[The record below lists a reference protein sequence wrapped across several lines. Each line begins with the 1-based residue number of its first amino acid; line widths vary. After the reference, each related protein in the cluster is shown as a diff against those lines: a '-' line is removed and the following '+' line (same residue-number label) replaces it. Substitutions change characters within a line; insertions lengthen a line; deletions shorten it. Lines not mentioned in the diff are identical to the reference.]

1 MIDQLIQ
8 SIEKLQNPTV
18 VGLDP
23 RLGFIP
29 EHIKE
34 EAFEKHG
41 KTLQGAANAFYQF
54 NKGIIDEIKDIVP
67 AVKPQVAMYEQ
78 YGYEGIKA
86 YIDTIRYAKE
96 QGLIVIGDIKR
107 GDIASTAKA
116 YSDGHIG
123 LVDIEGEQVEVFKED
138 FITLS
143 PYLGYDSIEPYVKDL
158 NERNKGL
165 FILVKTSNPNS
176 KEIQNLPVEGELL
189 YERVAKLLK
198 VWGKEAMGDLGYSR
212 MGAVVG
218 ATHPKDAET
227 IRRILPNTFFLVPG
241 YGAQGA
247 TAEDLIPNF
256 NKDGKGAI
264 INSSR
269 GIIAAYK
276 NDKYQKDFDSK
287 DYAKASRQ
295 AALDM
300 KKDLQRVMD

>member
-1 MIDQLIQ
+1 MIDQLIG

-29 EHIKE
+29 QHIKE
-34 EAFEKHG
+34 EAFDHHG
-41 KTLQGAANAFYQF
+41 KTLRGASEAFYRF
-54 NKGIIDEIKDIVP
+54 NREIIDQIKDIVP

-78 YGYEGIKA
+78 FGYEGIKA
-86 YIDTIRYAKE
+86 YMDTIQYAKD
-96 QGLIVIGDIKR
+96 QGLIVIGDVKR

-123 LVDIEGEQVEVFKED
+123 QVDIEGEEFEVFKED

-198 VWGKEAMGDLGYSR
+198 TWGEAAMGELGYSR

-227 IRRILPNTFFLVPG
+227 IRKILPNTFFLVPG

-256 NKDGKGAI
+256 NKGGKGAI

-276 NDKYQKDFDSK
+276 NEQYQKDFEAK
-287 DYAKASRQ
+287 DFAKAARA

>member
-1 MIDQLIQ
+1 MIDQLIG

-23 RLGFIP
+23 RLGFVP
-29 EHIKE
+29 EPIKE
-34 EAFEKHG
+34 EAFEKYG
-41 KTLQGAANAFYQF
+41 KTLKGASRAFYQF
-54 NKGIIDEIKDIVP
+54 NKEIIDEIKDIVP

-78 YGYEGIKA
+78 FGYEGIKA
-86 YIDTIRYAKE
+86 YMDTIQYAKDR
-96 QGLIVIGDIKR
+96 GLIVIGDVKR

-123 LVDIEGEQVEVFKED
+123 LADIEGEKIEVFKED

-198 VWGKEAMGDLGYSR
+198 TWGEAAMGDLGYSR

-227 IRRILPNTFFLVPG
+227 IRKILPDTFFLVPG

-256 NKDGKGAI
+256 NKGGRGAI

-276 NDKYQKDFDSK
+276 NEKYQKDFEPK
-287 DYAKASRQ
+287 DFAKAARA

-300 KKDLQRVMD
+300 KIDLQRVMD

>member
-1 MIDQLIQ
+1 MIDQLID

-23 RLGFIP
+23 RLEFIP
-29 EHIKE
+29 GPIRE
-34 EAFEKHG
+34 EAFDRYG
-41 KTLQGAANAFYQF
+41 KTLKGASKAFYQF
-54 NKGIIDEIKDIVP
+54 NKEIIDQVKDIVP

-86 YIDTIRYAKE
+86 YMDTIEYAKA

-123 LVDIEGEQVEVFKED
+123 IVNIDGEGLEVFKED
-138 FITLS
+138 FITLN
-143 PYLGYDSIEPYVKDL
+143 PYLGYDSIEPYVKNL

-189 YERVAKLLK
+189 YQRVAKLLK
-198 VWGKEAMGDLGYSR
+198 TWGEEAMGERGYSR

-218 ATHPKDAET
+218 ATHPGDAET
-227 IRRILPNTFFLVPG
+227 IRKILPNTFFLVPG

-247 TAEDLIPNF
+247 SAEDLVPNF
-256 NKDGKGAI
+256 NKGGRGAI

-276 NDKYQKDFDSK
+276 NEKYKKDFETK
-287 DYAKASRQ
+287 DFAKAARE

>member
-1 MIDQLIQ
+1 MIDQLID

-18 VGLDP
+18 VGLDT

-29 EHIKE
+29 GHIKE
-34 EAFEKHG
+34 EAFDHHG
-41 KTLQGAANAFYQF
+41 KTLKGASKAFYQF
-54 NKGIIDEIKDIVP
+54 NREIIDEIKDIVP

-86 YIDTIRYAKE
+86 YMDTIEYAKDR
-96 QGLIVIGDIKR
+96 GLIVIGDVKR

-123 LVDIEGEQVEVFKED
+123 LADVEGEKIEVFKED

-143 PYLGYDSIEPYVKDL
+143 PYLGYDSIEPYVTDL
-158 NERNKGL
+158 NQRNKGL

-176 KEIQNLPVEGELL
+176 KEIQNLTVEGELL

-198 VWGKEAMGDLGYSR
+198 TWGEAAMGDLGYSR

-218 ATHPKDAET
+218 ATHPEDAK
-227 IRRILPNTFFLVPG
+227 RVRGILPNTFFLVPG

-256 NKDGKGAI
+256 NKGGKGAI

-276 NDKYQKDFDSK
+276 NEKYQKDFDSR
-287 DYAKASRQ
+287 DFAKAARA

>member
-1 MIDQLIQ
+1 MIDQLID
-8 SIEKLQNPTV
+8 SIEQMQNPTV

-34 EAFEKHG
+34 EAFENHG
-41 KTLQGAANAFYQF
+41 KTLKGASMAFYRF
-54 NKGIIDEIKDIVP
+54 NREIIDQIKDIVP

-78 YGYEGIKA
+78 FGYEGIKA
-86 YIDTIRYAKE
+86 YMDTIQYAKDK
-96 QGLIVIGDIKR
+96 GLIVIGDVKR

-123 LVDIEGEQVEVFKED
+123 RVDIEGEKIEVFKED
-138 FITLS
+138 FITLN

-176 KEIQNLPVEGELL
+176 KEIQDLTVEGELL

-198 VWGKEAMGDLGYSR
+198 TWGETAMGERGYSR

-218 ATHPKDAET
+218 ATHPRDGER
-227 IRRILPNTFFLVPG
+227 IRKILPNTFFLVPG

-247 TAEDLIPNF
+247 GAEDLIPNF
-256 NKDGKGAI
+256 NKGGKGAI

-269 GIIAAYK
+269 GIIAAYR
-276 NDKYQKDFDSK
+276 NEKYQKDFEAK
-287 DYAKASRQ
+287 DFAKAARA

-300 KKDLQRVMD
+300 KKDLQRVLD

>member
-1 MIDQLIQ
+1 MIDQLIR
-8 SIEKLQNPTV
+8 SIEELQNPTV

-34 EAFEKHG
+34 EAFENHG
-41 KTLQGAANAFYQF
+41 KTLEGASEAFYRF
-54 NKGIIDEIKDIVP
+54 NKEIIDQIKDVVP
-67 AVKPQVAMYEQ
+67 AVKPQIAMYEQ
-78 YGYEGIKA
+78 YGYAGIKA
-86 YIDTIRYAKE
+86 YMDTIQYAKDR
-96 QGLIVIGDIKR
+96 GLIVIGDVKR

-123 LVDIEGEQVEVFKED
+123 LVDIEGEKIQVFKED

-143 PYLGYDSIEPYVKDL
+143 PYLGYDSIEPYVEDL
-158 NERNKGL
+158 NQRNKGL

-176 KEIQNLPVEGELL
+176 KEIQDLTVEGELL

-198 VWGKEAMGDLGYSR
+198 TWGEAAMGELGYSR

-218 ATHPKDAET
+218 ATHPKDAER
-227 IRRILPNTFFLVPG
+227 IRKILPDTFFLVPG

-247 TAEDLIPNF
+247 TAEDLVPNF
-256 NKDGKGAI
+256 NKGGRGAI

-276 NDKYQKDFDSK
+276 NEKYQKDFGPK
-287 DYAKASRQ
+287 DFAPAARA